1 MPTMPLHPPLQKPRR
16 QGVSQ
21 LGVCG
26 ELLYLAW
33 GVHHKHAQLMLIS
46 NRAIMNLTDLQI
58 IIILKDFFGDFIA
71 SNIDVIV
78 NGVVLDEIS
87 EPQNVKILL

>member
-1 MPTMPLHPPLQKPRR
+1 
-16 QGVSQ
+16 
-21 LGVCG
+21 
-26 ELLYLAW
+26 
-33 GVHHKHAQLMLIS
+33 
-46 NRAIMNLTDLQI
+46 MNLTDLQI

-87 EPQNVKILL
+87 EPQNVKILLWCVFSLEAPYDNKLMSLEVRETKDEIHSFIHSFNYF